1 MNFALE
7 QVYVGH
13 FSIVHALLYVC
24 VGAVLGLLI
33 SWVYRVCYTGLNYS
47 RTFVFGLIFLT
58 AISTLVVIAVGE
70 SVARAFALAGALSI
84 VRFRTPIKD
93 VKDITFIF
101 FALIIGLSVGTGKIV
116 VASSAAI
123 LISALMIT
131 YHRIYSRKSKIQRYL
146 FTFVFT
152 GSMDRV
158 YNTMLSLQEQKI
170 LNDFELVNYVKNE
183 ESKLAEVIYTAAL
196 LSSGA
201 DELKALED
209 KVKSNEHVEKFI
221 INPLSDQV
229 DY

>member
-13 FSIVHALLYVC
+13 FSIVHALLYVS

-33 SWVYRVCYTGLNYS
+33 SWVYRVCYTG
-47 RTFVFGLIFLT
+47 TFVFGLIFLT

-116 VASSAAI
+116 VASAAAI
-123 LISALMIT
+123 LISALMIF
-131 YHRIYSRKSKIQRYL
+131 YQRIYSRKSKIQRYL

-183 ESKLAEVIYTAAL
+183 ESKLAEVIYTASL

-209 KVKSNEHVEKFI
+209 KVKSNEYVERFI